1 MNHTGKLVT
10 GARGSG
16 AASTVAD
23 AQGRF
28 RLPNKHEPEA
38 VVIGHAQGFGEVP
51 FSEVTSN
58 TVITLQPWGRIEGSV
73 VAGAKPLAQETIRL
87 SVIPWRMNRSPR
99 VSPYLEATSDA
110 EGRFVFATVPPGE
123 WKVQRELN
131 KLPEGKVRIRVSAYS
146 HGVPVT
152 LRAGET
158 ATVTIGGLGRAV
170 IGRAVA
176 PESLGADVWTENS
189 IALILK
195 IPTPGAPEAP
205 NLDDFP
211 TTQEFQAANEEYSR
225 ASLAYW
231 NSEDGLSQQ
240 RLQREYRAMFG
251 PDGTFRIDDVP
262 PGEYTVKVDLV
273 RPPKLSEGNPLK
285 FTRIAALETDV
296 TIPDASGP
304 SDDTPVSLGL
314 IELSSAPQKR
324 VGK

>member
-1 MNHTGKLVT
+1 MDGE
-10 GARGSG
+10 
-16 AASTVAD
+16 
-23 AQGRF
+23 F
-28 RLPNKHEPEA
+28 RRSHP
-38 VVIGHAQGFGEVP
+38 
-51 FSEVTSN
+51 
-58 TVITLQPWGRIEGSV
+58 EGSNAWRS
-73 VAGAKPLAQETIRL
+73 AGPK
-87 SVIPWRMNRSPR
+87 
-99 VSPYLEATSDA
+99 
-110 EGRFVFATVPPGE
+110 
-123 WKVQRELN
+123 
-131 KLPEGKVRIRVSAYS
+131 
-146 HGVPVT
+146 
-152 LRAGET
+152 
-158 ATVTIGGLGRAV
+158 
-170 IGRAVA
+170 
-176 PESLGADVWTENS
+176 
-189 IALILK
+189 
-195 IPTPGAPEAP
+195 
-205 NLDDFP
+205 LDDFP
-211 TTQEFQAANEEYSR
+211 ATQEFQAANEEYSR